1 MKRVSIF
8 ITLALAIAA
17 QAGVRTVEDA
27 AVIAASFST
36 HHATNQR
43 NASPAVTVA
52 PTTLQP
58 VLTQYKKESTDP
70 AYYIFNRPYK
80 QGFVLVSGD
89 DVTDEVLLYSDQG
102 EFDPETANP
111 SLKFWLNRLQE
122 QISYVNEHNV
132 IRRAQV
138 ITTPIEPLLGDIAWD
153 QLEPYNRLCPLDSN
167 DYTLSYTGCV
177 ATAASQIM
185 RYWRYPAQTNGGEE
199 SYTWICYDA
208 SGGSSGSWWDD
219 WWGNSGE
226 EEVLFTKELSLDYD
240 TIAPYNWDLMLPTY
254 DADHYTD
261 EQANEVARLMYHA
274 GIATHMGYG
283 GVARGGSG
291 SYTDDMADGLVKHFG
306 YKYTV
311 FLDSYRNHRLDTSD
325 FKTAFDSDL
334 EKGRPILMGG
344 IDGQGGGGHEF
355 VCDGRD
361 AYGAYHINWGWS
373 GEGNCYTYISV
384 LQPDGEYYQF
394 NNYID
399 AVIGLEP
406 EHIDT
411 IHVEAL
417 SLEPTELTLRL
428 TERAPLT
435 ATIYPSD
442 ATFKT
447 VFYSSDDESI
457 ATVTNKGVV
466 RGIAPGE
473 TIIRAV
479 SKEGNKTAECTVTVL
494 DETMPFAYCEDFA
507 YEFAKE
513 DIPKTGVNTL
523 DNYTWNIARKAGSF
537 NWDNNAG
544 RGLQLGS
551 KTNPAQEV
559 LFNTTDPENCQVESI
574 TVTACQALNGDAM
587 LSVLIDGEQIGE
599 TVGLGNLT
607 QDYVFEN
614 TTGMRGE
621 IEIKF
626 VNSKRAMFVKAINMT
641 FHVPSAVEE
650 VNDSRKSKDP
660 CAQSQKILQN
670 GQLFIRRD
678 GKIYNALGIRIQ

>member
-1 MKRVSIF
+1 MKRVSII

-17 QAGVRTVEDA
+17 QAGVRTVEEA
-27 AVIAASFST
+27 ASIAATFST
-36 HHATNQR
+36 HSPTNQR
-43 NASPAVTVA
+43 KASPAVTVA

-70 AYYIFNRPYK
+70 AYYVFNRPDK

-122 QISYVNEHNV
+122 QLSYVNEHNV

-153 QLEPYNRLCPLDSN
+153 QMEPYNRLCPLDSN
-167 DYTLSYTGCV
+167 DFTLSYTGCV
-177 ATAASQIM
+177 ATAAAQVM
-185 RYWRYPAQTNGGEE
+185 RYWRYPVQTSGGEE
-199 SYTWICYDA
+199 SYIWSCEVA
-208 SGGSSGSWWDD
+208 NGGWW
-219 WWGNSGE
+219 SP
-226 EEVLFTKELSLDYD
+226 VLFTKELSLDYD

-254 DADHYTD
+254 DADRYTD
-261 EQANEVARLMYHA
+261 EQAYEVARLMYHA
-274 GIATHMGYG
+274 GVATHMGYG
-283 GVARGGSG
+283 GVAKGASG
-291 SYTDDMADGLVKHFG
+291 SYTDAMAEGLVKHFG

-311 FLDSYRNHRLDTSD
+311 FLDEYSNSRLDTTD
-325 FKTAFDSDL
+325 FKTAFDNDL

-344 IDGQGGGGHEF
+344 IDSQEGGHEF

-373 GEGNCYTYISV
+373 GEGNCYTFLSI
-384 LQPDGEYYQF
+384 LRPEDEYMQF
-394 NNYID
+394 NNYLD

-417 SLEPTELTLRL
+417 SLEPTELTLYL
-428 TERAPLT
+428 TERSQLT
-435 ATIYPSD
+435 ATIYPTD

-447 VFYSSDDESI
+447 VYYSSDDESI

-479 SKEGNKTAECTVTVL
+479 SKEGEKTAVCTVTVL
-494 DETMPFAYCEDFA
+494 DEMMPIAYCEDFA

-513 DIPKTGVNTL
+513 ALPKTGSNTL
-523 DNYTWNIARKAGSF
+523 ANYTWNIARKSGSF
-537 NWDNNAG
+537 EWDNNTG

-551 KTNPAQEV
+551 KIVPAQEV
-559 LFNTTDPENCQVESI
+559 LFNTTEAENCQIESI
-574 TVTACQALNGDAM
+574 TVNASQALGGDAQ
-587 LSVLIDGEQIGE
+587 LSVHIDGEQIGE
-599 TVGLGNLT
+599 SVGLTNQA
-607 QDYVFEN
+607 QDYLFEN
-614 TTGMRGE
+614 IGGLRGAVD
-621 IEIKF
+621 IKF

-650 VNDSRKSKDP
+650 VESGKRKVESYKFIQD
-660 CAQSQKILQN
+660 

-678 GKIYNALGIRIQ
+678 EKIYNALGIRIQ